1 MHEDLLHYFGL
12 FYSSSEFFKYI
23 LDSIF
28 QTVGPSSNSGQISMQ
43 IIAN

>member
-12 FYSSSEFFKYI
+12 FYNSSEFLKQI
-23 LDSIF
+23 IDSRF
-28 QTVGPSSNSGQISMQ
+28 QTVGPSSNSGQIFLQ